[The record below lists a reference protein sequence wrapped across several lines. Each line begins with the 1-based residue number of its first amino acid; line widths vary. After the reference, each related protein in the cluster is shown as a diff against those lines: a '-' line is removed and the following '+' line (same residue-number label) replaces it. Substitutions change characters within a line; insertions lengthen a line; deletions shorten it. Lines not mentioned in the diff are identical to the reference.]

1 MNPDSFCRTIV
12 NDPNIILLISSAF
25 LWSPNSIVQQTIAHQ
40 THESTRKHRNQPQ
53 KKKNKSA
60 QQAMFRKRQQSQ
72 KHVDDWRRHFV
83 EQDSLA
89 YRHQPYRRL
98 DFVVHHSAIFD
109 VHQNAPL
116 GFWKLRER
124 YYTLGMT
131 TASTEQC
138 GQFTWVQKDV
148 LVHIPFPLQINL
160 ECKL

>member
-109 VHQNAPL
+109 VHQNTPL
-116 GFWKLRER
+116 GFWKLREGYILYSGNDNGFYWTVWSIYMSSER
-124 YYTLGMT
+124 CISPY
-131 TASTEQC
+131 STS
-138 GQFTWVQKDV
+138 VA
-148 LVHIPFPLQINL
+148 N
-160 ECKL
+160 